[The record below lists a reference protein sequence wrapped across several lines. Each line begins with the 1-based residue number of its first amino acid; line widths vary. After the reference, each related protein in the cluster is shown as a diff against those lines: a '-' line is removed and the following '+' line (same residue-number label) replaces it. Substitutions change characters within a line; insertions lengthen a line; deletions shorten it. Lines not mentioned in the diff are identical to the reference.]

1 MIESTTS
8 IAGSGHPL
16 AFRTAPARGASPL
29 AGAGPGRG
37 ALRVEARAIG
47 GHQKEALVEGA
58 DGARWRLTSDEGPAL
73 GGTDLAPFPL
83 GFFSAGLMADVL
95 GRIVALAPAHDVP
108 VTAASLATEH
118 YYAFSG
124 SFFAGTG
131 RGSAEA
137 PRLDLAL
144 SSGAPAT
151 ALKQLVRAALDAS
164 PAIAALRTP
173 LANTFALYVNGRR
186 HPVEGVHAST
196 TADVIDPFK
205 AHASAPAPTAGAAD
219 LPDLIA
225 KVHGAPPKSASLPGQ
240 SDRIEI
246 VIGGAGHATLADSGV
261 HAESWIVR
269 PGGSRFALKADEAG
283 TGARAPAGLALYVGG
298 IAFCY
303 LTQLLRYIEYRKH
316 KVRAVRIVQ
325 VNPFTAGTRAAAGPV
340 DTHLFV
346 NADEPDDVMQKL
358 LLYAAN
364 TCYLHAALGRSLEP
378 RVSLAINGAP
388 ALPLE

>member
-1 MIESTTS
+1 MIESSTS
-8 IAGSGHPL
+8 IAASGHPL
-16 AFRTAPARGASPL
+16 AFRTAAARGASPL
-29 AGAGPGRG
+29 AATGPGQG

-47 GHQKEALVEGA
+47 GHQKEAVVESA

-83 GFFSAGLMADVL
+83 GFFSAGLIADVL
-95 GRIVALAPAHDVP
+95 GRIVGLAGAHDVRLE
-108 VTAASLATEH
+108 AASLATEH
-118 YYAFSG
+118 RYAFTG
-124 SFFAGTG
+124 SFYAGTG

-137 PRLDLAL
+137 PTLDLAL
-144 SSGAPAT
+144 ASSAPAA
-151 ALKQLVRAALDAS
+151 ALKQLVHAALDAS
-164 PAIAALRTP
+164 PAIAALHTP

-186 HPVEGVHAST
+186 HPVEGVHASPGG
-196 TADVIDPFK
+196 DVIDPFK
-205 AHASAPAPTAGAAD
+205 AHTTAPVPLAGATD

-240 SDRIEI
+240 SERIEI
-246 VIGGAGHATLADSGV
+246 VIGGAGQATLPGSSV
-261 HAESWIVR
+261 RAESWIIR
-269 PGGSRFALKADEAG
+269 PGGSRFALLADEAAS
-283 TGARAPAGLALYVGG
+283 TARAPSGLALYAGG

-316 KVRAVRIVQ
+316 KVRAVRVVQ
-325 VNPFTAGTRAAAGPV
+325 INPFVAGTRAGALPV

-364 TCYLHAALGRSLEP
+364 TCYLHAALGGALMP
-378 RVSLAINGAP
+378 RVSLAINGAG
-388 ALPLE
+388 AETLV